1 MATNNRLVNKIQS
14 QIPNASSGSLSNIQI
29 PDVSSIISQ
38 ATGSINEVVSSA
50 SNVLN
55 SSLSSLASS
64 FPTSVSSLFGN
75 VNKNTSSL
83 TNISGDIFGKKET
96 DTLVKTLAS
105 GTSGAIAT
113 PVSFITKPI
122 TDSIKGTDTLSSTA
136 GIQGLLNGASES
148 ISNISKATGT
158 SISSISEL
166 TKSISSVTNELSS
179 SVSGIIGNVS
189 SSVTGLV
196 SGINAPVVSSITQF
210 SNGLMNGIHSTVSTI
225 TTPVSQ
231 VLGSVTNI
239 TNSIKGVNNTIL
251 AALPAEL
258 RGMVGGFTNSL
269 ISNTIDKYIT
279 NNVKSLQGIIAV
291 LNGVTSTNNLTSYYT
306 NLLNS
311 KNGNTYGVTNNVG
324 TDISKLVGGN
334 SADIV
339 NGLYGTASGL
349 CGNISAINAI
359 DSANNKD
366 LYDILLQLATDLGM
380 NDLLKQLT
388 TCSSTSTIATV
399 STLDADD
406 TSQSVMYYDERSV
419 ELLQSKTSEVALKG
433 DIDTYVVLQE
443 VLGSSNIKCSKTDA
457 ITIGTNMRDT
467 KENISSYKQVLN
479 NFDYTGEDLLT
490 SQIDE
495 RTVISG
501 PVTLLMTSSGTT
513 FVDEVLGKEDR
524 ALVQGAMLLCA

>member
-1 MATNNRLVNKIQS
+1 MATSNQLVNKIQS
-14 QIPNASSGSLSNIQI
+14 QIPNASSSSLSNVQI
-29 PDVSSIISQ
+29 PDVSSIVSQ
-38 ATGSINEVVSSA
+38 ATGSISGVVSSA
-50 SNVLN
+50 SNVFN
-55 SSLSSLASS
+55 SSLSSLASA
-64 FPTSVSSLFGN
+64 FPTSVSSLFSN

-136 GIQGLLNGASES
+136 GIQGLLNNTSGTV
-148 ISNISKATGT
+148 SNISKATGT

-189 SSVTGLV
+189 SSVTSL
-196 SGINAPVVSSITQF
+196 SNSITTPVVSSITQF
-210 SNGLMNGIHSTVSTI
+210 SNGLMNGIRSTVSTI

-239 TNSIKGVNNTIL
+239 TNNIKGINNTIL
-251 AALPAEL
+251 AALPTEL

-269 ISNTIDKYIT
+269 ISNTVDKYVT
-279 NNVKSLQGIIAV
+279 NNVKSLQSIITA

-311 KNGNTYGVTNNVG
+311 KNGNTYGVTNSTG
-324 TDISKLVGGN
+324 IDITKLVGNN
-334 SADIV
+334 SADTV
-339 NGLYGTASGL
+339 NSLYSAASSL
-349 CGNISAINAI
+349 CSNISTINATN
-359 DSANNKD
+359 SANNKD

-388 TCSSTSTIATV
+388 TCSSTSTITTV
-399 STLDADD
+399 STLDVDD

-419 ELLQSKTSEVALKG
+419 ELLQNKSSEVALRG
-433 DIDTYVVLQE
+433 DIDTYAVLQE
-443 VLGSSNIKCSKTDA
+443 VLGSSNIKCSKSDA
-457 ITIGTNMRDT
+457 ITIGTNMSDT
-467 KENISSYKQVLN
+467 AENISSYKQVLN
-479 NFDYTGEDLLT
+479 NFNYTGEDLLT